1 MLPKG
6 AGRAPCLARCLARGD
21 PGGPGPGCAGEEPL
35 CWPTMEKTPK
45 DDPKPEERRGA
56 PEEGESYEDSWY
68 QVLKRR
74 RTEDPPADEKQ
85 TEE

>member
-1 MLPKG
+1 
-6 AGRAPCLARCLARGD
+6 
-21 PGGPGPGCAGEEPL
+21 
-35 CWPTMEKTPK
+35 METPK
-45 DDPKPEERRGA
+45 DDPKPDEQTGA

-74 RTEDPPADEKQ
+74 AEEKPADDQK

>member
-6 AGRAPCLARCLARGD
+6 AGRARGEPRD
-21 PGGPGPGCAGEEPL
+21 GPGCAGEEPL

-74 RTEDPPADEKQ
+74 RTEEPPADEKQ

>member
-1 MLPKG
+1 
-6 AGRAPCLARCLARGD
+6 
-21 PGGPGPGCAGEEPL
+21 
-35 CWPTMEKTPK
+35 MEKTPK
-45 DDPKPEERRGA
+45 DDPKPEERGGT

-74 RTEDPPADEKQ
+74 RTEEPPADEKQ